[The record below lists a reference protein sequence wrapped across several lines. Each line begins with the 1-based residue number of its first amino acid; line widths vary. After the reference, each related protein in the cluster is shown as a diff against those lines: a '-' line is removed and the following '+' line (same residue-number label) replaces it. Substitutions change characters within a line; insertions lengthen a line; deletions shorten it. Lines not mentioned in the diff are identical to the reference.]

1 MKNIFT
7 LLIFVGLFYI
17 SFGTYAQDLEAQAE
31 KQTREMAAVMKLNE
45 GEFMRLKNFNLN
57 RLHQIAALA
66 SLREQDNRYLDL
78 RLDLIEEEYASTL
91 YNTFRPKQ
99 YAAYK
104 EYRKTMPDTYAGMMN
119 EKNSL
124 KNTAVAIQQ
133 PEE

>member
-7 LLIFVGLFYI
+7 LLIFAGLFFV
-17 SFGTYAQDLEAQAE
+17 SLGSYAQELEAQAE
-31 KQTREMAAVMKLNE
+31 QQTREMAVLMKLNE
-45 GEFMRLKNFNLN
+45 GEYMRLKNFNLN

-104 EYRKTMPDTYAGMMN
+104 EYRRTMPDTYAGMVMQN
-119 EKNSL
+119 NSL
-124 KNTAVAIQQ
+124 KITAIAIQQ

>member
-7 LLIFVGLFYI
+7 LLIFVGLFFV
-17 SFGTYAQDLEAQAE
+17 SEGTYAQDLDAQAE
-31 KQTREMAAVMKLNE
+31 KQTRDMATIMKLNE
-45 GEFMRLKNFNLN
+45 GEYMRLKNFNLN

-78 RLDLIEEEYASTL
+78 RLDLIEEEYSSTL

-104 EYRKTMPDTYAGMMN
+104 EYRKSMPDTYAGMVV
-119 EKNSL
+119 EKNNL
-124 KNTAVAIQQ
+124 KNSAVAIQQ